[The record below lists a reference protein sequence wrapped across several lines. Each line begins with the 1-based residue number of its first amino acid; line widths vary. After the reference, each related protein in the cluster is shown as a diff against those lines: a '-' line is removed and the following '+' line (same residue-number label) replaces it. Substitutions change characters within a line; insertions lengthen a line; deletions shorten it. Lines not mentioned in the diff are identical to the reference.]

1 MALIGNLNAKDKYNS
16 YRETIK
22 NAYFKI
28 ESVTLDTQKEKA
40 RVQVR
45 GFLSEYA
52 RHNQGIGIF
61 KRVFYVPLDY
71 YGEVLCLKDEL
82 IKRSYDYI
90 SNLPEFK
97 AAKPHEKPYTGTI
110 DITQEVVQE
119 QTKEL
124 EDLIAEL
131 KDH

>member
-1 MALIGNLNAKDKYNS
+1 MALIGNLTAKNKYNS

-28 ESVTLDTQKEKA
+28 ESVAIDTEKGKA

-45 GFLSEYA
+45 GFMSEYA

-82 IKRSYDYI
+82 IKRSYEYI
-90 SNLPEFK
+90 SALPEFK
-97 AAKPHEKPYTGTI
+97 TAKPHDKPYAGKI
-110 DITQEVVQE
+110 DVTPEVVEEQE
-119 QTKEL
+119 KEL
-124 EDLIAEL
+124 EELISEL
-131 KDH
+131 KD